1 MGVSSR
7 SYRAKNRRKAS
18 PSVRR
23 QLAALTKSTAEKRMP
38 CSSTST
44 SPGSK
49 RPRHS
54 GSLSASRAA
63 IEPAKTMVNGSS
75 GLGNP
80 GWASSTR
87 QPVSANRRAPASAI
101 RRVSGSTGAYPQ
113 SGVHATRSPA
123 TPRPASAR

>member
-1 MGVSSR
+1 
-7 SYRAKNRRKAS
+7 KNRRKAS

-101 RRVSGSTGAYPQ
+101 RRVSGSTGDRKSAVE
-113 SGVHATRSPA
+113 GNKRERRRRR
-123 TPRPASAR
+123 RPEQQHRKLQPP